1 MRIAFHGAAQ
11 TVTGSKH
18 IITLNNGKK
27 ILLDCG
33 LFQGKGRESDTLNR
47 FWGFQPDEIDYMVL
61 SHAHIDHTGLI
72 PKLVNDGFRGKVHA
86 TPATFD
92 ISTILLQDSAHIQ
105 ESDIRFINK
114 RRKSQG
120 QPLLFPLYTQDDVLK
135 ALKRFET
142 HHYNRSFML
151 DENIEVTFTDAGH
164 ILGSA
169 VVSLRIK
176 EGGEIKKICFSGDL
190 GRYNNRILVS
200 PQPAAQADIVICEST
215 YGNKI
220 HDDTQ
225 FSTDELHH
233 VIQRTI
239 IEKGGRIIIP
249 AFSVGRTQEV
259 LYVLNQLY
267 NEKKLPSIDVFVD
280 SPLSTKAT
288 EITKAYPEL
297 YNKKVQKI
305 MQSDIDPFG
314 FPGLHFIEDK
324 TESQR
329 LNDRTEPCI
338 IISAS
343 GMAEAGR
350 VKHHIAHAIRNEKNT
365 ILFIGYA
372 EGRSLGGRL
381 QSGAKNV
388 SIFGDDYPVNAEVVV
403 LHSFS
408 AHGDYED
415 LCQFLACQNPALVE
429 KFFVVHGEPDVQN
442 EFSEKMRHKGYQEAY
457 VPNMHESFTI

>member
-1 MRIAFHGAAQ
+1 
-11 TVTGSKH
+11 
-18 IITLNNGKK
+18 
-27 ILLDCG
+27 
-33 LFQGKGRESDTLNR
+33 
-47 FWGFQPDEIDYMVL
+47 
-61 SHAHIDHTGLI
+61 
-72 PKLVNDGFRGKVHA
+72 
-86 TPATFD
+86 
-92 ISTILLQDSAHIQ
+92 
-105 ESDIRFINK
+105 
-114 RRKSQG
+114 
-120 QPLLFPLYTQDDVLK
+120 
-135 ALKRFET
+135 
-142 HHYNRSFML
+142 
-151 DENIEVTFTDAGH
+151 
-164 ILGSA
+164 
-169 VVSLRIK
+169 
-176 EGGEIKKICFSGDL
+176 
-190 GRYNNRILVS
+190 
-200 PQPAAQADIVICEST
+200 
-215 YGNKI
+215 
-220 HDDTQ
+220 
-225 FSTDELHH
+225 
-233 VIQRTI
+233 
-239 IEKGGRIIIP
+239 
-249 AFSVGRTQEV
+249 
-259 LYVLNQLY
+259 
-267 NEKKLPSIDVFVD
+267 
-280 SPLSTKAT
+280 
-288 EITKAYPEL
+288 
-297 YNKKVQKI
+297 